1 MSLRVVHG
9 IGKRNSRRS
18 NMHTRAVAAM
28 RQSSEPLMSDMD
40 EEIYAHWDS
49 EDHVMTFNLP
59 THMDRWTWIWHWNQF
74 NYTKLARLILPSVAS
89 ITEVGCATGE
99 YIRFLR
105 KIGYRGDYIGYDVSR
120 PAIDR
125 AQKKLPREKFLVV
138 EPQFPDYEVADLV
151 IAIDVALHQPNPFQ
165 FHERLF
171 SRAKKFL
178 LLKERTTDTCPTS
191 KDWKESCAWGSS
203 TWVPWMVLNIQD
215 VLRFWKKLAARQ
227 IVVARSYHPLAGLG
241 LRYLPKYL
249 YPETAKTAA
258 TSILVSKELKVLNG
272 DFAVF
277 LDQPEHS
284 APKPTFLR
292 AIGFARRIMDSYHLS
307 I

>member
-1 MSLRVVHG
+1 MG
-9 IGKRNSRRS
+9 
-18 NMHTRAVAAM
+18 
-28 RQSSEPLMSDMD
+28 D
-40 EEIYAHWDS
+40 EIYAHWDS
-49 EDHVMTFNLP
+49 EDHVMTFEMP
-59 THMDRWTWIWHWNQF
+59 TRLDRWTWIWHWNQF

-105 KIGYRGDYIGYDVSR
+105 KIGYRGDYVGYDVSR
-120 PAIDR
+120 PAIGR
-125 AQKKLPREKFLVV
+125 ARKKLPKEKFLAV
-138 EPQFPDYEVADLV
+138 EPEFPDYEVADLV
-151 IAIDVALHQPNPFQ
+151 IAIDVGLHQPDPFQ

-203 TWVPWMVLNIQD
+203 NWVPWMVLNIQD
-215 VLRFWKKLAARQ
+215 VLRFWRKLAAKQ
-227 IVVARSYHPLAGLG
+227 VVVARNYHPLAGLG

-258 TSILVSKELKVLNG
+258 TSILVSKDVKVLNG

-284 APKPTFLR
+284 TPKPTFLR
-292 AIGFARRIMDSYHLS
+292 AIGLARRVMDSHHLS
-307 I
+307 T